1 MLRFL
6 RAARFGRWE
15 ITFAELAFEQFQRHG
30 VGLHGEGGIVAR
42 AFVAEEGVLAVE
54 FVPGKIS
61 AGIGQGVVH
70 DCPALARTVRVL
82 AAPNH

>member
-6 RAARFGRWE
+6 RAGGFRGGQ

-30 VGLHGEGGIVAR
+30 VGLQGEGGIVAR

-54 FVPGKIS
+54 FVPGKIG
-61 AGIGQGVVH
+61 ARIGQGMVH
-70 DCPALARTVRVL
+70 DCPALARNVRVL